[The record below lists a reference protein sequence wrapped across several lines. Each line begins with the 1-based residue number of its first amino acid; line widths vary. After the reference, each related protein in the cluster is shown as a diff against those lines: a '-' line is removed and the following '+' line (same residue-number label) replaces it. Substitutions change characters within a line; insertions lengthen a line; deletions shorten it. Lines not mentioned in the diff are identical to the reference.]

1 MRRHRASAQPIDT
14 SVSQRAPL
22 RITLSESAPYT
33 WLAWNCRH
41 TRAMRRTARSKLSA
55 PQASAAALM
64 APAEVPVMM
73 GNGLGSPP
81 APQAWRRSAIAYST
95 PTW

>member
-1 MRRHRASAQPIDT
+1 MELPPHPGN
-14 SVSQRAPL
+14 APHG
-22 RITLSESAPYT
+22 AV
-33 WLAWNCRH
+33 
-41 TRAMRRTARSKLSA
+41 KLSA

-81 APQAWRRSAIAYST
+81 APQARRRSAIASST